1 MSSGGQTEDGP
12 ARPRSGAAPHPTSKG
27 TPRPT
32 MGSVIFYTPSA
43 SRAFRHSLA
52 QDVAKRPVR
61 PRRSLFR
68 R

>member
-1 MSSGGQTEDGP
+1 
-12 ARPRSGAAPHPTSKG
+12 
-27 TPRPT
+27 